1 MARCLVS
8 VGTMSGDLEEVRR
21 RAFELAAGLSKTARR
36 SATIAQE
43 RAVLRMLGIEGLD
56 RSGRPL
62 AAALADAYCGSEPA
76 RLARGILL
84 PFAVALLEYE
94 LTPRELALDV
104 AAGSVDLALEEEL
117 LARPERLAAAERHA
131 LGLIE
136 SALARFDANKT
147 ASREMREVLGTAPE
161 PLLGAV
167 LVSGEVR
174 GAARETRACVGEGVD
189 VVQVRVPAS
198 WEFTEARRQAGLE
211 APDPSETSA
220 SRHRREKRPRPGQV
234 DSSKGSRVLA
244 GALVFRSDHEPIPAG
259 SQRGLAE
266 LRRAADDAAAERG
279 CYARLMT
286 VASAFAAPE
295 QAVVAA
301 FERMDLV
308 EADPVREIVE
318 DNVDPGRALA
328 DHCFAHRLHA
338 RAGCRV
344 VIGSGPLALGADL
357 ARGVPSDASTRAG
370 RALAMQALG
379 VELALADGLRVD
391 QLLLGAVPTWVEEEG
406 DAREILVQASLRRL
420 LFPGHGLV
428 IEEAVESHV
437 AGGLAALVTALSA
450 GPAAIVVR
458 RRVPGRGPETA
469 AELRAA
475 ASAAAALRAS
485 LGDGSLHGDAAAL
498 AERTVAAAN
507 ATLDRL
513 ASEGWA
519 SLLGPTGT
527 DEAERFGSAAVVE
540 RAFGP
545 GASAGLL
552 EVLG

>member
-1 MARCLVS
+1 
-8 VGTMSGDLEEVRR
+8 MSGELEGIRR
-21 RAFELAAGLSKTARR
+21 RASDLAAGLSKTARQ

-43 RAVLRMLGIEGLD
+43 RAVLRMLGVEGLD
-56 RSGRPL
+56 RSGQPL
-62 AAALADAYCGSEPA
+62 AAALADGYCGSQPA

-94 LTPRELALDV
+94 LAPRALALDV
-104 AAGSVDLALEEEL
+104 AARSVDLGFEEEL
-117 LARPERLAAAERHA
+117 LAQPDRLAAAERHA
-131 LGLIE
+131 AGLIG

-147 ASREMREVLGTAPE
+147 ASRELREVLGTSPE

-167 LVSGEVR
+167 LASSEVSE
-174 GAARETRACVGEGVD
+174 AARETKACVGEGVD

-220 SRHRREKRPRPGQV
+220 SRHRRERRSKPG
-234 DSSKGSRVLA
+234 GSARSTASGAVRGA
-244 GALVFRSDHEPIPAG
+244 PGGALVLRSEHEPVPAG

-266 LRRAADDAAAERG
+266 LRKAADDAAAERG

-308 EADPVREIVE
+308 EADPIREIVE

-328 DHCFAHRLHA
+328 DHCFAHRLQA
-338 RAGCRV
+338 RAGCLV
-344 VIGSGPLALGADL
+344 VIGAGPLALGADV

-379 VELALADGLRVD
+379 VELALADGLPVD
-391 QLLLGAVPTWVEEEG
+391 RLLLGAVPSWVAEEG
-406 DAREILVQASLRRL
+406 DPKEVFVQAALRRL
-420 LFPGHGLV
+420 LFPAHRRV
-428 IEEAVESHV
+428 IEEV
-437 AGGLAALVTALSA
+437 ADSPAAGSVVALVTALSA
-450 GPAAIVVR
+450 GTAAVVVR
-458 RRVPGRGPETA
+458 PRVSGRGRHTA

-475 ASAAAALRAS
+475 AMAATVLRGS
-485 LGDGSLHGDAAAL
+485 LGDGALHREAAL
-498 AERTVAAAN
+498 SAERTLAAAN

-527 DEAERFGSAAVVE
+527 DETERFGSAAVVE
-540 RAFGP
+540 RASGP
-545 GASAGLL
+545 GASAALL
-552 EVLG
+552 EILG

>member
-1 MARCLVS
+1 
-8 VGTMSGDLEEVRR
+8 MSGELEGIRR
-21 RAFELAAGLSKTARR
+21 RASDLAAGLSKTARQ

-43 RAVLRMLGIEGLD
+43 RAVLRMLGVEGLD
-56 RSGRPL
+56 RSGQPL
-62 AAALADAYCGSEPA
+62 AAALADGYCGSQPA

-94 LTPRELALDV
+94 LAPRALALDV
-104 AAGSVDLALEEEL
+104 ASGSVDLAFEEEL
-117 LARPERLAAAERHA
+117 LARPDRLAAAERHA
-131 LGLIE
+131 AGLIG

-147 ASREMREVLGTAPE
+147 ASRELREVLGSPPE

-167 LVSGEVR
+167 LASSEVSE
-174 GAARETRACVGEGVD
+174 AARETKACVGEGVD

-220 SRHRREKRPRPGQV
+220 SRHRRERRSKPGGPARPT
-234 DSSKGSRVLA
+234 GSGAPA
-244 GALVFRSDHEPIPAG
+244 GALAFRSEDEPVPAG

-266 LRRAADDAAAERG
+266 LRKAADDAAAERG

-308 EADPVREIVE
+308 EADPIREIVE

-328 DHCFAHRLHA
+328 DHCFAHRLQA
-338 RAGCRV
+338 RAGCLV
-344 VIGSGPLALGADL
+344 VIGAGPLALGADV

-379 VELALADGLRVD
+379 VELALADGLPVD
-391 QLLLGAVPTWVEEEG
+391 RLLLGAVPSWVAEEG
-406 DAREILVQASLRRL
+406 DPKEVFVQAALRRL
-420 LFPGHGLV
+420 LFPAHRRV
-428 IEEAVESHV
+428 IEEV
-437 AGGLAALVTALSA
+437 ADSPAAGSVVALVTALSA
-450 GPAAIVVR
+450 GTAAVVVR
-458 RRVPGRGPETA
+458 PRISGRGRHTA

-475 ASAAAALRAS
+475 AMAATVLRGS
-485 LGDGSLHGDAAAL
+485 LGDGALHGEAAL
-498 AERTVAAAN
+498 SAERTLAAAN

-527 DEAERFGSAAVVE
+527 DETERFGSAAVVE
-540 RAFGP
+540 RASGP
-545 GASAGLL
+545 GASAALL
-552 EVLG
+552 EILG